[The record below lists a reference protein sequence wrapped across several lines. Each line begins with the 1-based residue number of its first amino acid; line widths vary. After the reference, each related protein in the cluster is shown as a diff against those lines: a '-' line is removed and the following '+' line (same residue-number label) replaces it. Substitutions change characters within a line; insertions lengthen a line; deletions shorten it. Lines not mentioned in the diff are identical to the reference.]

1 MDLERRHRKRVEQLN
16 SSMAS
21 KAQLASARAAEH
33 SKQLAEVSRR
43 AQERAAAELARRDA
57 QLKLAASAS
66 QKRLEDERETRR
78 QVRTTPCHAPL
89 PFRVQ
94 CRCSESTPCHW
105 CFSSLW
111 STLSRRVCIL
121 VCRQAR
127 ADKAAQREGT
137 LKANFMRLEHD
148 KVRRQA
154 GCGHS
159 SNRRTHLAVH
169 FPRVD
174 AEAPPFAETPL
185 SYLGRAY
192 SVYMCLQTERQ
203 RHSEEIYHHTKQ
215 RCDNIDYVKLRADLE
230 QQTKSRKAVNVHGQL
245 QARGHPKSP
254 AQQFV
259 QAKAKTASA
268 CSLAITA
275 RRSRCF
281 PLQVVERKA
290 MLLQR
295 PSDDVRSMLGVVS
308 REPGVNL
315 HL

>member
-1 MDLERRHRKRVEQLN
+1 
-16 SSMAS
+16 MAS

-137 LKANFMRLEHD
+137 LKANLMRLEHD

-174 AEAPPFAETPL
+174 AETPPFAATPPFL
-185 SYLGRAY
+185 PGACLLRVYVPADGAPAAQRRDLPSHEAEVRQYRLREATSRPRAADQVAQG
-192 SVYMCLQTERQ
+192 SQ
-203 RHSEEIYHHTKQ
+203 RPWAASGTWP
-215 RCDNIDYVKLRADLE
+215 
-230 QQTKSRKAVNVHGQL
+230 
-245 QARGHPKSP
+245 PKSP

-259 QAKAKTASA
+259 RAKAKAASA

>member
-1 MDLERRHRKRVEQLN
+1 
-16 SSMAS
+16 MAS

-137 LKANFMRLEHD
+137 LKANLTRLEHD

-215 RCDNIDYVKLRADLE
+215 RCDNIDYVKLQADLE

-259 QAKAKTASA
+259 QAEAKTASA